1 MVERNFIKVDRLV
14 NIVKKFQKKNIQQF
28 FLAYAM
34 IMNPDNLV
42 DIINQQ
48 ELKNNIEDRE
58 KLIHL
63 LNQTIAIERQK
74 ILKSCRD
81 QCKAQM
87 EIECLTNLPQTLTY
101 GELNYYSKVDLPE
114 ELTAYIIMPLMINEL
129 AKDLRVSRFH
139 LRWKEKL
146 AEEILFQFI
155 DQKVQYYYFETIQTS
170 WQNIQDYVE
179 KMEESK
185 QFLDN

>member
-1 MVERNFIKVDRLV
+1 MVERQIFEIDRLI

-63 LNQTIAIERQK
+63 LNQTIAIECQK
-74 ILKSCRD
+74 LLKSCRD
-81 QCKAQM
+81 QCKEQM
-87 EIECLTNLPQTLTY
+87 EIDCLTNLPKTLTY

-114 ELTAYIIMPLMINEL
+114 ELTTYAIMPLMVNEI
-129 AKDLRVSRFH
+129 AQDLHVSRFH

-146 AEEILFQFI
+146 AEEILFHFI
-155 DQKVQYYYFETIQTS
+155 HQKVQYYYLENIQKS
-170 WQNIQDYVE
+170 WQNIQTYIEDTDE
-179 KMEESK
+179 NN
-185 QFLDN
+185 QFLDS